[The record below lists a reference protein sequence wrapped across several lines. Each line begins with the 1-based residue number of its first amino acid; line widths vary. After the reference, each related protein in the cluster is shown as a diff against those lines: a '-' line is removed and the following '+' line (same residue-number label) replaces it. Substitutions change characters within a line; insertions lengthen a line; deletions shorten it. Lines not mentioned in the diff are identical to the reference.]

1 MNILAFGASASKN
14 SINRQ
19 FAHYVANQFKDDQV
33 TKIDLLDFPL
43 PIFTVDLEQ
52 EIGYPENVK
61 HFMEKVEAAELI
73 IISMA
78 EHNGSYTAWFKNLF
92 DWSTRVNAQF
102 FKDKKI
108 LLLSTS
114 PGPRGGI
121 GSLTAANDRFPRH
134 GAQIIATFSLPNFET
149 NFNPSEGILNDDL
162 KKQLEI
168 IISEVTNKKSK

>member
-14 SINRQ
+14 SINKQ
-19 FAHYVANQFKDDQV
+19 FAHYVADHFEDHEV
-33 TKIDLLDFPL
+33 IKIDLLDYPL
-43 PIFTVDLEQ
+43 PIFTVDLEKSN
-52 EIGYPENVK
+52 GFPENVSL
-61 HFMEKVEAAELI
+61 FLDKVRAADLI

-78 EHNGSYTAWFKNLF
+78 EHNGSYTTWFKNLF

-114 PGPRGGI
+114 PGERGGI
-121 GSLTAANDRFPRH
+121 GSLTAAKERFPRH

-149 NFNPSEGILNDDL
+149 NFNSSEGILDRDL
-162 KKQLEI
+162 KNQLEI
-168 IISEVTNKKSK
+168 IVGKVLS